1 MKTLNCPKGH
11 GPMGFNT
18 AQKEMTFKGVDIALE
33 VEVYTCPE
41 CSLEAGTLQSTGAVQ
56 RALAD
61 AWQDKVDL
69 LTGQEIKSLREAKGF
84 TQQGRLGTS
93 MLLCFTNP
101 PCFAT
106 FPKCHDKRAS
116 MHLGRCTTSSFGGS
130 SAEKFFVPMG
140 IGGDLLIA
148 WRTSPPRAVPSAWP
162 GR

>member
-1 MKTLNCPKGH
+1 
-11 GPMGFNT
+11 MGFNT

-84 TQQGRLGTS
+84 TQQQQSKQGQR
-93 MLLCFTNP
+93 
-101 PCFAT
+101 
-106 FPKCHDKRAS
+106 
-116 MHLGRCTTSSFGGS
+116 
-130 SAEKFFVPMG
+130 
-140 IGGDLLIA
+140 
-148 WRTSPPRAVPSAWP
+148 
-162 GR
+162 